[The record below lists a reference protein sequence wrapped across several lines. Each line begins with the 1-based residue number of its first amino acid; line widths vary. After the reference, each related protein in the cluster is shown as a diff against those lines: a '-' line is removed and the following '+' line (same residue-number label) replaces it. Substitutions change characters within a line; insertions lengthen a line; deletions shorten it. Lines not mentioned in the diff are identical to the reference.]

1 MLGTVVSTVVDKV
14 VEVIWPNKD
23 VGNLETSIQSLE
35 SKLAHFRAQ
44 TNFTTLELSAVADSQ
59 KVLTGLVMRNIKII
73 DHIRSTY
80 PQLAMVSVTIIS
92 KIVLVGAM
100 IDRLA
105 IWMGSGHLDIITLYQ
120 LTDIQTLLDVEIPS
134 SDAKSCKLLV
144 HRQNLISVEFSGYR
158 MSRDTGIYR
167 VLAFRHHT
175 DLVNVPKGVV
185 LEYAGPH
192 YVFYNTSAKCAT
204 GLRSPPKRIATGT
217 RTTYGYEDYIEL

>member
-1 MLGTVVSTVVDKV
+1 
-14 VEVIWPNKD
+14 
-23 VGNLETSIQSLE
+23 
-35 SKLAHFRAQ
+35 
-44 TNFTTLELSAVADSQ
+44 
-59 KVLTGLVMRNIKII
+59 
-73 DHIRSTY
+73 
-80 PQLAMVSVTIIS
+80 MVSVTINS

-105 IWMGSGHLDIITLYQ
+105 IWMGSGHLDIMKLYQ
-120 LTDIQTLLDVEIPS
+120 LTDIQTLLDIPPT
-134 SDAKSCKLLV
+134 DARSCKLLV
-144 HRQNLISVEFSGYR
+144 HQQNLISVEFSGYR
-158 MSRDTGIYR
+158 KLRDTGIYR

-175 DLVNVPKGVV
+175 DLVNIPKGVV